1 MTAASESNGAVLE
14 VFSILGCLSYFGEG
28 HVGGA
33 EVSLGGFEDE
43 DVSWLVSTGIMGEK
57 PENRGR

>member
-1 MTAASESNGAVLE
+1 MESASNGAVNE
-14 VFSILGCLSYFGEG
+14 AFSILGCLRYFGEG

-43 DVSWLVSTGIMGEK
+43 DVPGDGSCRRES
-57 PENRGR
+57 